1 MQGQGCT
8 RGLKMRGVRQSRQSR
23 SAPASSPSLIVQ
35 DSDDSNDSD
44 REPGAV
50 LRRMQEPS
58 IDTATAGSKVPQD
71 SDDSNNS
78 DREDHTSDSTTNVTL
93 VVQDTT
99 GSATLIQQV
108 SRLGTGRNG

>member
-1 MQGQGCT
+1 MQGQGCA
-8 RGLKMRGVRQSRQSR
+8 RGLKMRGARQSR
-23 SAPASSPSLIVQ
+23 SAPASSPFLIVQ
-35 DSDDSNDSD
+35 DSDDYNNSD

-50 LRRMQEPS
+50 LQRMQVPS
-58 IDTATAGSKVPQD
+58 VDTATAGHKVPQD

-108 SRLGTGRNG
+108 GRLGTGRNG